1 MTIARCMIYSF
12 TSLLIFSCQNGGNS
26 PSVEEVP
33 ALKDFN
39 AIARSLAVSTTFI
52 IPTDLNENCA
62 FDNSVVINGTSV
74 TAYQNSSVD
83 AGSSCVSEQRTCT
96 SGILSGSYN
105 YSSCQIGQAASCLF
119 NGETILSG
127 DSVTAYTTANVAA
140 GTACSSEVRTCN
152 NGVLSG
158 SNQFA
163 SCTVDTPAA
172 CLFNGQTIADG
183 ASVPA
188 YVSSSVP
195 NGGECLMEYRTCTN
209 GLLSGTNQFTSCSVE
224 APQSCL
230 FNGQNVASGEV
241 ITAYLNSTE
250 SFGSAC
256 KSESRRCTDSVL
268 DGSYQYASCVVDAPA
283 ACLFNGQTITH
294 GQTVTAYSNSSVD
307 YGQTCGA
314 ETRFCDNGHLSGSFE
329 FASCDQ
335 GQPASCLFNGITV
348 PSGSRVT
355 AFASSAVNTP
365 NLCQSE
371 ERSCDNGILSGS
383 NNYASCVE
391 NAPASCLFN
400 GRTILDGQTVVAYQN
415 AGQADNNHPKKKSN
429 VNANKKDKDK
439 HPGDDDDDDDKINL
453 CTAENRTCHNGVL
466 SGSFVYSNC
475 QNKKYDDEDPDDDD
489 TIKICKLVVE
499 IKHKEHYEQHPN
511 NGLHLGW
518 LKYKERFNCGKHKG
532 WVNHKNKDE
541 KHDCSKPSD
550 WHK

>member
-26 PSVEEVP
+26 PGVDEVSP
-33 ALKDFN
+33 SKDFN
-39 AIARSLAVSTTFI
+39 AIAMSIAPSTTFV
-52 IPTDLNENCA
+52 IPTDLNGNCS
-62 FDNSVVINGTSV
+62 FNNSVVSDGTSV
-74 TAYQNSSVD
+74 IAYQNSSVES
-83 AGSSCVSEQRTCT
+83 GSTCVSEQRTCT
-96 SGILSGSYN
+96 NGALSGSYN
-105 YSSCQIGQAASCLF
+105 YGSCQVAQAASCLF
-119 NGETILSG
+119 NGETVVSG
-127 DSVTAYTTANVAA
+127 NSITAYTTANVAA
-140 GTACSSEVRTCN
+140 GSTCAAEVRTCN
-152 NGVLSG
+152 NGLLSG
-158 SNQFA
+158 SHQFA
-163 SCTVDTPAA
+163 SCTIDTPAA

-188 YVSSSVP
+188 YVNSSVP
-195 NGGECLMEYRTCTN
+195 TGGSCLMEYRSCTN

-224 APQSCL
+224 ASRSCL
-230 FNGQNVASGEV
+230 FNGQNLASGEV
-241 ITAYLNSTE
+241 ITAYLNSAVSYGAT
-250 SFGSAC
+250 C
-256 KSESRRCTDSVL
+256 KSESRRCTDALL
-268 DGSYQYASCVVDAPA
+268 DGSYQYASCVVDSPA

-294 GQTVTAYSNSSVD
+294 GQTVMAYSNSSVA

-314 ETRFCDNGHLSGSFE
+314 ETRFCDNGHLTGSFE

-355 AFASSAVNTP
+355 AFASSTVNSP

-371 ERSCDNGILSGS
+371 VRSCNNGLLSGS
-383 NNYASCVE
+383 NTYASCVE

-415 AGQADNNHPKKKSN
+415 AGLADNTHPTKKNK
-429 VNANKKDKDK
+429 VTANKKDKDK
-439 HPGDDDDDDDKINL
+439 HPDDDKNNL
-453 CTAENRTCHNGVL
+453 CNAENRTCNNGVL
-466 SGSFVYSNC
+466 SGSFASTNC
-475 QNKKYDDEDPDDDD
+475 QNKKYEDEDPDDDD

-532 WVNHKNKDE
+532 WINHKNKEE

-550 WHK
+550 WYK